1 MHSTI
6 IICSSLLGLLVFA
19 LGFNVSLARSS
30 TKDIHSAGDDP
41 AGKLMKAVRAHANST
56 EYVGVIIGLFVLTG
70 LVYSGRDLGIY
81 MTSLI
86 VILTLSRILH
96 AAGMLTCETLAKPNP
111 LRFIGALFTYLAGF
125 ALTITLIV
133 RTVF

>member
-1 MHSTI
+1 
-6 IICSSLLGLLVFA
+6 LFFA
-19 LGFNVSLARSS
+19 LGFNVSMTRGS
-30 TKDIHSAGDDP
+30 TKDNHSAGNDP

-56 EYVGVIIGLFVLTG
+56 EYVGVIIGLFVISG
-70 LVYSGRDLGIY
+70 LVYAGRDLGIY

-86 VILTLSRILH
+86 VIITLSRILH
-96 AAGMLTCETLAKPNP
+96 AIGMLTCETLAKTNP
-111 LRFIGALFTYLAGF
+111 FRFVGALFTYLAGF